1 MAKTRN
7 RAERVRQTAR
17 EKLGHDELRPGQA
30 EAITAV
36 LDGHDTL
43 AVLPTGS
50 GKSAIYQVAG
60 ALLPGATV
68 VVSPL
73 IALQK
78 DQAEAIAAQD
88 VGEAAVVN
96 SSLGAAARE
105 EALGDVAEGGTEFLF
120 LAPEQFA
127 NEETLARLQE
137 VAPSLFVVD
146 EAHCISEWGHDFR
159 PAYLRLGAVVAALGH
174 PRILALTA
182 TAAPPV
188 RDEIV
193 SRLEMRDPK
202 IVVRGFDR
210 PNIRLAVT
218 GFAEEEDKREAL
230 LEQVVT
236 APKPGIVYAATRK
249 RAEEVAEAIAE
260 RGVAAVAYHAGMA
273 SGERTRVH
281 DAFMADEV
289 EVIVATT
296 AFGMGVDTPNVR
308 FVYHYDVSDSVDSYY
323 QEIGRAGR
331 DGEPAEAILF
341 FRSDDLNLRRF
352 FAGSGQ
358 VDADQIAQVAEA
370 VQEADG
376 PVAVTAIIKEI
387 DLSQT
392 KISVALNRLEE
403 IGAVAVTPAGEV
415 VATVADDVA
424 EAVEAAAQ
432 AEEHRRKFARSR
444 LEMMR
449 GYADMTGCRREY
461 ILTYFGEKFTPP
473 CGNCDNCEAGT
484 WVAES
489 SDAMP
494 FPLNSR
500 VEHAEWGLGMVLRYA
515 GDTVV
520 VLFDSVGYRTLALAL
535 VLEKGLLTAAA

>member
-1 MAKTRN
+1 LE
-7 RAERVRQTAR
+7 RARRIAR
-17 EKLGHDELRPGQA
+17 EKLGHEELRPGQE
-30 EAITAV
+30 EAIAAV
-36 LDGHDTL
+36 LSGHDTL

-88 VGEAAVVN
+88 VGEASVVN

-105 EALGDVAEGGTEFLF
+105 EALGEVEEGETEFLF

-137 VAPSLFVVD
+137 LAPSLFVVD

-174 PRILALTA
+174 PRVLALTA

-188 RDEIV
+188 REEIV
-193 SRLEMRDPK
+193 TRLEMRDPQ

-210 PNIRLAVT
+210 PNIRLAVR
-218 GFAEEEDKREAL
+218 GFAEEEDKRAAL
-230 LEQVVT
+230 IAQVAA
-236 APKPGIVYAATRK
+236 APKPGIVYAATRG
-249 RAEEVAEAIAE
+249 RAEEVAAALVAH
-260 RGVAAVAYHAGMA
+260 GVAAVAYHAGMSA
-273 SGERTRVH
+273 GERTRVQ
-281 DAFMADEV
+281 DAFMADEA
-289 EVIVATT
+289 EVIVATV
-296 AFGMGVDTPNVR
+296 AFGMGVDKPNVR
-308 FVYHYDVSDSVDSYY
+308 FVYHLDVSDSVDSYY

-331 DGEPAEAILF
+331 DGEPAEAVLF
-341 FRSDDLNLRRF
+341 FRSEDLHLRRF

-370 VQEADG
+370 VQEAAG
-376 PVAVTAIIKEI
+376 PVAVAAIAEEV

-392 KISVALNRLEE
+392 KITVALNRLEE

-415 VATVADDVA
+415 VATAHEDVA
-424 EAVEAAAQ
+424 AAIEAAALT
-432 AEEHRRKFARSR
+432 EEHRRKFARSR

-449 GYADMTGCRREY
+449 CYADMTDCRREY
-461 ILTYFGEKFTPP
+461 ILNYFGEAFTPP
-473 CGNCDNCEAGT
+473 CGNCDTCEAGT
-484 WVAES
+484 WVAEPP
-489 SDAMP
+489 DAMP

-500 VEHAEWGLGMVLRYA
+500 VEHPEWGPGMVLRYA
-515 GDTVV
+515 GDAVV
-520 VLFDSVGYRTLALAL
+520 VLFDSVGYRTLAVDL
-535 VLEKGLLTAAA
+535 VLEKDLLTQAA